1 MGDIAT
7 KILEIEAGQYI
18 IEQGESGC
26 GFYVLNSGSLEVY
39 KDNVLL
45 TVLNQPGTIF
55 GEMGDILGKPRTC
68 TVRAKSSSQV
78 IQVVASDMKDLVEQ
92 NPAVAVKIIR
102 TLASRLES
110 TTKKLA
116 DKTIVNTIWSIS
128 D

>member
-1 MGDIAT
+1 MHSA
-7 KILEIEAGQYI
+7 
-18 IEQGESGC
+18 C
-26 GFYVLNSGSLEVY
+26 
-39 KDNVLL
+39 
-45 TVLNQPGTIF
+45 
-55 GEMGDILGKPRTC
+55 
-68 TVRAKSSSQV
+68 KSSSQV

-92 NPAVAVKIIR
+92 NPAVAVKIIK

>member
-1 MGDIAT
+1 MHSA
-7 KILEIEAGQYI
+7 
-18 IEQGESGC
+18 C
-26 GFYVLNSGSLEVY
+26 
-39 KDNVLL
+39 
-45 TVLNQPGTIF
+45 
-55 GEMGDILGKPRTC
+55 
-68 TVRAKSSSQV
+68 KSSSQV